1 MSCIN
6 LMMIQYDY
14 LTCTGVEIGFV
25 PNNGNVTEGVD
36 RFLNLT
42 AEVNS
47 GELGLNVSVGIDIFP
62 GGTAKSML
70 S

>member
-1 MSCIN
+1 
-6 LMMIQYDY
+6 MMIQYDY
-14 LTCTGVEIGFV
+14 LTCTDVEIGFV
-25 PNNGNVTEGVD
+25 PDNGTATEGVD

-42 AEVNS
+42 AEVIS
-47 GELGLNVSVGIDIFP
+47 GELGLNVSVGVDIFP